1 MANMAAP
8 QDAQEWN
15 WRARATLSKHTNF
28 DGSGHE
34 EG

>member
-15 WRARATLSKHTNF
+15 WRARATLSKTHKL
-28 DGSGHE
+28 
-34 EG
+34 